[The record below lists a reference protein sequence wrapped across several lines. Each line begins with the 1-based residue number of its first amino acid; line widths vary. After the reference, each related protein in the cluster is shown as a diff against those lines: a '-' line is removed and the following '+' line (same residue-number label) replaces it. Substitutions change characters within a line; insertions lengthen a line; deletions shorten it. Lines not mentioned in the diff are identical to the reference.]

1 MVGTK
6 ALPMAVTSAVTTVAQ
21 WVDLSAL
28 KSVDRTAAQS
38 VVQKVETTAVWSAD
52 QMAALLDSTKVVYW
66 VDVLAVMMVA
76 LWEH

>member
-21 WVDLSAL
+21 LVDLSAL
-28 KSVDRTAAQS
+28 MSVDRTAAQS

-76 LWEH
+76 